1 MSTIKGLHELEVQL
15 KGLSAIDVAP
25 LVRRQAE
32 AVRAAAVLRAPS
44 SNGELRSS
52 IKSKVDVEGDTV
64 IGTVYTNK
72 EYAQYVEFGTGP
84 VGAANH
90 AGISPD
96 VAVSYRTSGW
106 WISEDQ
112 IDPALAE
119 KYHFKEIEYEGK
131 KFYYT
136 DGQRAQ
142 PFMYPA
148 LASME
153 QKVVKDLRSDLEALM
168 KEKT

>member
-1 MSTIKGLHELEVQL
+1 MSTIEGLHELRVQL
-15 KGLSAIDVAP
+15 EGLSAIDVAP

-44 SNGELRSS
+44 SNGELRGS
-52 IKSKVDVEGDTV
+52 IKSDVTV
-64 IGTVYTNK
+64 TDQEVVGTVYTNK

-96 VAVSYRTSGW
+96 VAITYRTSGW

-112 IDPALAE
+112 IDPNVAE
-119 KYHFKEIEYEGK
+119 KYHFKCIEYEGK

-136 DGQRAQ
+136 TGQRAQ

-153 QKVVKDLRSDLEALM
+153 QKVVKDLRNDLRALM

>member
-1 MSTIKGLHELEVQL
+1 MSTIEGLHELSVKLE
-15 KGLSAIDVAP
+15 GLSALDVAP

-32 AVRAAAVLRAPS
+32 AVRAAAVLRTPGG
-44 SNGELRSS
+44 NGELRSS
-52 IKSKVDVEGDTV
+52 IKSDVTV
-64 IGTVYTNK
+64 TGQEVVGTVYTNK
-72 EYAQYVEFGTGP
+72 EYAAYVEFGTGP

-90 AGISPD
+90 SGISPD
-96 VAVSYRTSGW
+96 VAITYRTSGW

-112 IDPALAE
+112 IDPNVAE
-119 KYHFKEIEYEGK
+119 KYHFKCIEYEGK